1 MRRREFIALLGG
13 AAASSSL
20 WPLGARAQQ
29 QPPPPIPRLGFLR
42 ASPAPDSTMAA
53 LRRGLSDQGYVEG
66 QNYVLLTSW
75 GDGKLGSLPELA
87 KALVSS
93 RVDVILTDGTQTARQ
108 ARAATDT
115 IPIILAGGLDPVK
128 AGLATDLR
136 RPDGNVTGFTTQ
148 VIDLTSKMFEI
159 LRELVPGLASVAIIN
174 PKGAGIPF
182 RNAEAAAAQSLRVRL
197 KYFEI
202 DGAETEPIDRVLGQ
216 ATADKVQG
224 LVMRGSPFF
233 STPQRKLI
241 AERIGAH
248 RIPAI
253 YETRE
258 FVELGGLV
266 SYGTDFSE
274 LFRLAARYI
283 IKVFKG
289 AKIRDLPIDQANTF
303 ELVINMK
310 TAKALGVAV
319 PPTLIAR
326 ADSVIE

>member
-1 MRRREFIALLGG
+1 MRRREFFTLLGG
-13 AAASSSL
+13 AATSSAL
-20 WPLGARAQQ
+20 CPLGAAAQ
-29 QPPPPIPRLGFLR
+29 QPPSRVPRLGFLR

-53 LRRGLSDQGYVEG
+53 LRRGLSDQGYLEG
-66 QNYVLLTSW
+66 QSYVLVTSW
-75 GDGKLGSLPELA
+75 GDGKLDRLPELA
-87 KALVSS
+87 KALVASG
-93 RVDVILTDGTQTARQ
+93 VDVILTDGTQTARE

-128 AGLATDLR
+128 AGLATNLR
-136 RPDGNVTGFTTQ
+136 RPDRNVTGFTTQ
-148 VIDLTSKMFEI
+148 VIDLTSKLFEI
-159 LRELVPGLASVAIIN
+159 LGDLVPGLTSIAIVN
-174 PKGAGIPF
+174 PKGAGAPF
-182 RNAEAAAAQSLRVRL
+182 RDAEKAAAQSLNVRL

-202 DGAETEPIDRVLGQ
+202 DGPEAPQIDRIVGQ
-216 ATADKVQG
+216 AVANKVQG
-224 LVMRGSPFF
+224 LVVRGSPFF
-233 STPQRKLI
+233 STPQRKVI
-241 AERIGAH
+241 ADRVAAH

-283 IKVFKG
+283 IKIFKG
-289 AKIRDLPIDQANTF
+289 ANIRDLPIDQANTF

-310 TAKALGVAV
+310 TAKALGIRL

-326 ADSVIE
+326 ADEVIE

>member
-1 MRRREFIALLGG
+1 MK
-13 AAASSSL
+13 
-20 WPLGARAQQ
+20 
-29 QPPPPIPRLGFLR
+29 
-42 ASPAPDSTMAA
+42 A
-53 LRRGLSDQGYVEG
+53 LRRGLSDQGYLEG
-66 QNYVLLTSW
+66 QSYVLVPSW
-75 GDGKLGSLPELA
+75 GDGKLDHLPQLA

-93 RVDVILTDGTQTARQ
+93 GVDVILTDGTQTARE

-128 AGLATDLR
+128 AGLATNLR
-136 RPDGNVTGFTTQ
+136 RPDRNVTGFTTQ

-159 LRELVPGLASVAIIN
+159 LSDLVPGLTSVAIFS
-174 PKGAGIPF
+174 PKGAGAPF
-182 RNAEAAAAQSLRVRL
+182 HVAEKAAAQSLNVRL

-202 DGAETEPIDRVLGQ
+202 DGPEAVTIDRALGQ
-216 ATADKVQG
+216 AVADRVQA
-224 LVMRGSPFF
+224 VVIRGSPFF
-233 STPQRKLI
+233 STPQRKVI
-241 AERIGAH
+241 ADRVAAH

-283 IKVFKG
+283 IKIFKG
-289 AKIRDLPIDQANTF
+289 ANIRDLPIDQANTF

-310 TAKALGVAV
+310 TATALGVRV

-326 ADSVIE
+326 ADEVIE